1 MPRSKSQSLKSP
13 SRHVAEIAKL
23 KESASLL
30 RQQKKK
36 LEQELYEARFH
47 LNSLLDINDTIHY
60 LVYPQLPEKNFF
72 SARWEKI
79 MGFSPRQTRQPLQ
92 EKKNQVLIDSLS
104 AYEKGME
111 ELRKKQKIQ
120 LRYQYQNPK
129 SRKILWLQEEI
140 MITYDLLSDQEVWS
154 GTITDISEAEFFK
167 EYIAESEKR
176 FKNITDALP
185 IVIWVT
191 DEDDNITY
199 FNNKSLA
206 FFDVKKRQTLS
217 LASFGPIINPAFR
230 EKVFE
235 EWDRKKEAQQAI
247 HTELLITDK
256 MGQERFLA
264 IEAIPRFLP
273 GGQFIGYIGATYDLS
288 KEYEYKQAM
297 ERAFSLLKSSE
308 EKYRKLFENMQLGIL
323 EVDEQE
329 RICYANEALLKITGY
344 SAEELSGKKAG
355 KLFCADPESEEIL
368 RKHERI
374 RKNGIESAYELRL
387 KRKNGEMA
395 SVIISGAPLFD
406 NTGKVKGS
414 VGIHWDVTEVRALER
429 TLLENKINKE
439 KELMEAKLQAE
450 EEQRVQIGRDLHDGV
465 GQVLVY
471 LSMQLGLVKMKSN
484 INAAEMEQLE
494 RSARSALEQVRSLSR
509 ILAPPALRDLGLRD
523 AITELIDSYA
533 ILEKPVFELDIYRQA
548 EDYNLG
554 MDKKVVVYRILQEL
568 LANTL
573 KHAHAA
579 RVTIKLFFDN
589 KHFHLEYGDD
599 GAGFNPLAV
608 KKGVGL
614 ESIKSRVGFY
624 KGEVNIA
631 ATPGKGSKTIIQI
644 PLT

>member
-1 MPRSKSQSLKSP
+1 
-13 SRHVAEIAKL
+13 
-23 KESASLL
+23 
-30 RQQKKK
+30 
-36 LEQELYEARFH
+36 
-47 LNSLLDINDTIHY
+47 
-60 LVYPQLPEKNFF
+60 
-72 SARWEKI
+72 
-79 MGFSPRQTRQPLQ
+79 
-92 EKKNQVLIDSLS
+92 
-104 AYEKGME
+104 
-111 ELRKKQKIQ
+111 
-120 LRYQYQNPK
+120 
-129 SRKILWLQEEI
+129 

-199 FNNKSLA
+199 FNDKSLA
-206 FFDVKKRQTLS
+206 FFDVKKGRTLS
-217 LASFGPIINPAFR
+217 LASFGPIINPSFKER
-230 EKVFE
+230 VFE

-256 MGQERFLA
+256 IGQERFLA

-273 GGQFIGYIGATYDLS
+273 SGQFIGYIGATYDLS
-288 KEYEYKQAM
+288 KEYEYKQGM

-308 EKYRKLFENMQLGIL
+308 EKYRKLFENMQLGVL

-329 RICYANEALLKITGY
+329 RICYANEAFLKIAGY

-599 GAGFNPLAV
+599 GAGFNPLTV

-624 KGEVNIA
+624 KGKVNIA